1 MPLYTQQNV
10 PHQNRKKETNMNLGT
25 LEHLGDR
32 IQNAR
37 KVAGLTQKELAD
49 MVGISQ
55 TAVHKLECG
64 RSKSSRKTVT
74 IALTCGV
81 DPVWLETGRGEMS
94 ITSHNALSA
103 QTSSSRQIA
112 ENERKY
118 STSRS
123 SQSSTPQNVS
133 SSGSTKIP
141 LLSWSEAGGRLDHSQ
156 ENAEF
161 VHLGPQVNDHAFALK
176 VSGDSMETEFSNGDI
191 ILIDPTLTPNNNSF
205 VVVRLLGEDNATFKQ
220 LIMDGG
226 RRYLKPLNPRYPII
240 EIDYRASI
248 CGVVTSKYKEY

>member
-1 MPLYTQQNV
+1 
-10 PHQNRKKETNMNLGT
+10 MNLVT
-25 LEHLGDR
+25 HEHLGDR

-37 KVAGLTQKELAD
+37 KLAGLTQKELAD

-81 DPVWLETGRGEMS
+81 DPVWLETGRGDMT
-94 ITSHNALSA
+94 ITTQNATSP
-103 QTSSSRQIA
+103 QTHISRQHVA

-123 SQSSTPQNVS
+123 SLNNQAQSES
-133 SSGSTKIP
+133 SESAKIP
-141 LLSWSEAGGRLDHSQ
+141 LLSWSEAGERLTNPQANIDY
-156 ENAEF
+156 
-161 VHLGPQVNDHAFALK
+161 VHLGPQVNDSTFALK
-176 VSGDSMETEFSNGDI
+176 VSGDAMETEFSNGDI
-191 ILIDPTLTPNNNSF
+191 ILVDPSLQPCNNAF

-240 EIDYRASI
+240 EIDYREPILSNNRRSLFLLKK
-248 CGVVTSKYKEY
+248 VTVD